1 MKKVLAL
8 MLAMVLVLSLAACG
22 GGNGSGDT
30 SAEASANDVNLNE
43 FIIGKWERSYTA
55 SKDDYYRN
63 AEGKPS
69 DYSAGDEIIS
79 VYEFFEGG
87 VYHIENTNKTRSDT
101 FGGNTGKWVIE
112 DGFLKLTETALT
124 ESANELNYVYK
135 IDSENKTITKTDS
148 TDVVY
153 QKK

>member
-8 MLAMVLVLSLAACG
+8 MLALVLVLSLAACG

-55 SKDDYYRN
+55 EKDDSN
-63 AEGKPS
+63 S
-69 DYSAGDEIIS
+69 VNDYSAGDKLTY
-79 VYEFFEGG
+79 VFEFFDGG
-87 VYHIENTNKTRSDT
+87 TYTYEETNITKNKALRNYNGT
-101 FGGNTGKWVIE
+101 WVIE
-112 DGFLKLTETALT
+112 DGFLKLKSSVLG
-124 ESANELNYVYK
+124 NEVNYVYR
-135 IDSENKTITKTDS
+135 IDFENKIITKTDS